1 VQLSVK
7 ELPKLAALG
16 GDFYLPPPGAV
27 VDDGKLLANTAL
39 PGSVIEFSI
48 DNGLSWNT
56 YTGEHAVR
64 KSDVLLRTRLGKVT
78 SRVTATAK

>member
-1 VQLSVK
+1 V
-7 ELPKLAALG
+7 PKLVALG
-16 GDFYLPPPGAV
+16 GDFYLPPPGGV

-39 PGSVIEFSI
+39 PGLAIEFSI

-64 KSDVLLRTRLGKVT
+64 KSEVMLRTRLGEVT
-78 SRVTATAK
+78 SRVTTAETKSGN